1 MTIVGTTVFHAY
13 PGSTWD
19 DIQKCLATGVGLAT
33 KHGAENVTPMVT
45 TVGGPVTNTLILM
58 ATAPDWA
65 TWGQRVAA
73 LNADPEMMA
82 LRIEVAKLGTTEAY
96 LSETIEV

>member
-1 MTIVGTTVFHAY
+1 
-13 PGSTWD
+13 
-19 DIQKCLATGVGLAT
+19 
-33 KHGAENVTPMVT
+33 
-45 TVGGPVTNTLILM
+45 M

-65 TWGQRVAA
+65 TWGKRVAA
-73 LNADPEMMA
+73 VNADPEMMA